1 MVGNHSSQFLEDES
15 RTGILSLSNLSC
27 VCFHIDVFYIVVR
40 VQEEFCTYDGKI
52 EMKVNFPARY
62 TLHTSSCIFS

>member
-52 EMKVNFPARY
+52 DEG
-62 TLHTSSCIFS
+62 